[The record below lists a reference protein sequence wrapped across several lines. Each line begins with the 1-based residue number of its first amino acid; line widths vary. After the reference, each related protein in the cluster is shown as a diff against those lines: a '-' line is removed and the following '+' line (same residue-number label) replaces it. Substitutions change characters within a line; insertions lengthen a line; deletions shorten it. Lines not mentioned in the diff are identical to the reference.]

1 MKIFNIENGIEKL
14 YIQQEDLMN
23 LCDTTRIPQSIYDI
37 YKFSLIYCKSN
48 KDFIE
53 YTNPKDIEY
62 LNSIDWILDYREYTF
77 KEVEELIM
85 LAKHYEV
92 KINELANAYN
102 DMSRKERIK
111 NYNLKLEHDHLTYK
125 YYSLIYL
132 INIKN
137 TKDKIKLPTKIDYKG
152 ITFFDNKHNYIMYAS
167 LDSDVYIIE
176 RRDLKNIKEDEII
189 PNEFINKCIKYIL
202 FYNDNEDIESI
213 TPYYDEKEKNVKIK
227 ISKNIKTL
235 EESTNDLIELK
246 SNDSMV
252 KKLVNKFK
260 RD

>member
-62 LNSIDWILDYREYTF
+62 LNSIDWILDYREYIF
-77 KEVEELIM
+77 KEVEELTM

-102 DMSRKERIK
+102 DMSRKEV
-111 NYNLKLEHDHLTYK
+111 E
-125 YYSLIYL
+125 
-132 INIKN
+132 
-137 TKDKIKLPTKIDYKG
+137 
-152 ITFFDNKHNYIMYAS
+152 FFM
-167 LDSDVYIIE
+167 
-176 RRDLKNIKEDEII
+176 
-189 PNEFINKCIKYIL
+189 
-202 FYNDNEDIESI
+202 
-213 TPYYDEKEKNVKIK
+213 
-227 ISKNIKTL
+227 
-235 EESTNDLIELK
+235 
-246 SNDSMV
+246 
-252 KKLVNKFK
+252 
-260 RD
+260 

>member
-62 LNSIDWILDYREYTF
+62 LNSIDWILDYREYSL
-77 KEVEELIM
+77 KSIEELTI
-85 LAKHYEV
+85 LAKHYEI
-92 KINELANAYN
+92 KINELANTYN

-111 NYNLKLEHDHLTYK
+111 NYNLKLEHDYLTYK

-137 TKDKIKLPTKIDYKG
+137 NKEVIKLPEKKDYKG
-152 ITFFDNKHNYIMYAS
+152 ITFLDNKHNYIMYAS

-202 FYNDNEDIESI
+202 FYNDDKDIESI

-246 SNDSMV
+246 SNDSLV